1 MPQVK
6 NEMAIFGWRIQAVF
20 NSMKAQVLPAMT
32 ASVMSTKPMA
42 MDLEIRSSSV
52 PSGGQPV
59 IEFARLLGFELA
71 LLEQI
76 EHATPPR

>member
-6 NEMAIFGWRIQAVF
+6 NEIAIFGWLIQAVF

-42 MDLEIRSSSV
+42 MDFEIRSSSV
-52 PSGGQPV
+52 PSAGS
-59 IEFARLLGFELA
+59 R
-71 LLEQI
+71 
-76 EHATPPR
+76 